1 MKNNQGV
8 TLAELIISVA
18 VVGVV
23 ATFGGISFLK
33 GMPERRVA
41 AATRDV
47 YAWVQ
52 KARSEAVKTCRPVK
66 LAFDVGRDRLA
77 LMDED
82 GQPLMSYAL
91 DDRIDLYQVTG
102 GNPLTFNPRGMKIG
116 HSGNVYLSYGDGN
129 HTRRVR
135 ITSVGS
141 IAIQY
146 PWDGHGNWI
155 YPGQGQE
162 GDSDDCDEDKN
173 DKE

>member
-18 VVGVV
+18 VAGVV

-47 YAWVQ
+47 YAWMQ

-66 LAFDVGRDRLA
+66 LAFDVGQDRLV

-82 GQPLMSYAL
+82 DQPVMSHVL
-91 DDRIDLYQVTG
+91 DERIDLYKVTG
-102 GNPLTFNPRGMKIG
+102 GNPLIFNPRGMKIG
-116 HSGNVYLSYGDGN
+116 HSGNVYLSSGDGN

-135 ITSVGS
+135 VTSVGS

-155 YPGQGQE
+155 YPGQSHG
-162 GDSDDCDEDKN
+162 GDGGDCGEEEN
-173 DKE
+173 DRE